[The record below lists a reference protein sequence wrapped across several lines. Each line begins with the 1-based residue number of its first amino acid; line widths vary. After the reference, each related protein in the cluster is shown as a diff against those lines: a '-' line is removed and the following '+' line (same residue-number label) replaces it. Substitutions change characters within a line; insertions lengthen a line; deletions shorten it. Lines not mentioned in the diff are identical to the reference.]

1 MAKEYVLENGQLK
14 EVETKTV
21 GETFTAPA
29 IAEAIAILS
38 DRISSQQAELAV
50 WQTRKTKL
58 EELVAG

>member
-21 GETFTAPA
+21 GETFTASA